1 MTTEVPAKESTQSP
15 SGAEKGPKRVLEEG
29 FLRISSILRK
39 ASETS
44 IAFTDGKKALTAAVL
59 PAVLI
64 TVFTGVAILQTQAK
78 DRTSALYS
86 IYAAGAV
93 NAAEKEAS
101 AVVAKSANGVF
112 AQAAEMLEKKVQQ
125 KAGSL
130 RRQYM
135 DILDRG
141 EGDSFIPE
149 TEVKRRFWKE
159 LRAQRKKELSEDPYL
174 LLVNKWH
181 HLPEDYETE
190 PVTLPNG
197 QMIGSECYEPLMD
210 MLEDCREAGGVP
222 IVCSGYRPHDK
233 QVYLFGEQI
242 NRWIYSG
249 YEQDDAEDLASTAVA
264 VPGTSEHELGLA
276 ADIYSSENM
285 SLDESQI
292 YSFTQQWLMENC
304 WRYGFILRYPKDKSD
319 ITGIIFEPWH
329 YRYVGLKHARK
340 IHKAGIC
347 LEEYLDQ
354 ADHTKEEEERV
365 AEEDSD
371 RSDSSDNAEKTD
383 DSDQADRSERVRN

>member
-1 MTTEVPAKESTQSP
+1 MNSKTDSPGADTNMTTEIPMQESAQNP
-15 SGAEKGPKRVLEEG
+15 SGTEKGPKRFLKEV
-29 FLRISSILRK
+29 FLRVSSILRK
-39 ASETS
+39 VYETC
-44 IAFTDGKKALTAAVL
+44 IAFPAGKKAVTEAVL

-64 TVFTGVAILQTQAK
+64 IVFIGTVILQTQATG
-78 DRTSALYS
+78 RTSALYS
-86 IYAAGAV
+86 FNAAGAL

-101 AVVAKSANGVF
+101 AAVGNSANGLF
-112 AQAAEMLEKKVQQ
+112 AQAAETLEKKVEE

-130 RRQYM
+130 RRKYM

-159 LRAQRKKELSEDPYL
+159 LREQRKKELSEDPYL

-181 HLPEDYETE
+181 YLPEDYETE

-249 YEQDDAEDLASTAVA
+249 YGQDDAEDLASTAVA

-329 YRYVGLKHARK
+329 YRYVGVKHARK

-354 ADHTKEEEERV
+354 TDHTERDKDLA
-365 AEEDSD
+365 AEE
-371 RSDSSDNAEKTD
+371 
-383 DSDQADRSERVRN
+383 QQ